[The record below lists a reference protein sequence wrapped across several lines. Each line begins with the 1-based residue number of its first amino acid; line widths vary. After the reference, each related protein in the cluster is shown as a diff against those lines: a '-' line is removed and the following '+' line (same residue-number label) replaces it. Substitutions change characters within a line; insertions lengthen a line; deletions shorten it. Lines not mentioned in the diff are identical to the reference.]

1 MSVNWRN
8 TTLGDELKFQRG
20 FDITKKDQIPGLN
33 MVFSSSGPNSTHDEY
48 KVKGP
53 GVIIGRKGSLG
64 TVFFSKDNYWP
75 HDTTL
80 WIKDFHGNDPK
91 FAFYFLQGLH
101 LEQYDSG
108 ASNPSLNRNH
118 IHLLPILYPSN
129 SI

>member
-20 FDITKKDQIPGLN
+20 FDITKKDQTPGLN

-80 WIKDFHGNDPK
+80 WIKDFHGNDLKYK
-91 FAFYFLQGLH
+91 FLRVLVTGH
-101 LEQYDSG
+101 KED
-108 ASNPSLNRNH
+108 
-118 IHLLPILYPSN
+118 
-129 SI
+129 